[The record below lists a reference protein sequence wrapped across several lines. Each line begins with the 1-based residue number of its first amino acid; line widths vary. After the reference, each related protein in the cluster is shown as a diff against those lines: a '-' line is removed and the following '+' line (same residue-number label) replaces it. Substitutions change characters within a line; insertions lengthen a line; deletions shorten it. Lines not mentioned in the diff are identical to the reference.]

1 MTEDSAPKRR
11 GRPKGSTNKAKTAEA
26 APAEKPRAVTGE
38 VIVPGEATQAELATA
53 VTATVQ
59 AKQVAKRLATIAT
72 AIRKE
77 VGKGNDAM
85 FAIGRLLVEARGLMP
100 SDKEFGKWVEAEG
113 FGISQPQAYML
124 RQAAERE
131 DEVRAFIADRSAAS
145 GGRDINPVSAI
156 KLLNA
161 RPKDD
166 DGPSSEERA
175 AGKRVREL
183 LADVPAPVNGFL
195 TWQAATEQLD
205 LTTLTVEELGQFGLI
220 LKALVEGYQAE
231 RKRRTA

>member
-26 APAEKPRAVTGE
+26 APAEQPRAVTGE

-53 VTATVQ
+53 VTTTVQ
-59 AKQVAKRLATIAT
+59 TKQVAKRLGAIAT
-72 AIRKE
+72 SINRE
-77 VGKGNDAM
+77 FGKGIDAQ
-85 FAIGRLLVEARGLMP
+85 FAIGRLLIEARSLIP
-100 SDKEFGKWVEAEG
+100 SDPEFGKWVAA
-113 FGISQPQAYML
+113 QAFPFETRTANRLM
-124 RQAAERE
+124 AATERE
-131 DEVRAFIADRSAAS
+131 EEVREFIATRGSSVREPSVTGAYQAL
-145 GGRDINPVSAI
+145 IAP
-156 KLLNA
+156 
-161 RPKDD
+161 PKDD
-166 DGPSSEERA
+166 DGPSSEEKA

-205 LTTLTVEELGQFGLI
+205 LTTLTVEELGQFGLL
-220 LKALVEGYQAE
+220 LKSLVEGYQAE